1 MHLTLEKRLKINEA
15 SIRLKEWQNNLE
27 EISKKEILKPRNN
40 INEIEI
46 EKAID
51 RIDKTKTQ
59 NLLKY

>member
-46 EKAID
+46 EKVID